1 VTLNQLRTFLAVAET
16 GSVRAAAQDLV
27 VTQAAVSASL
37 TALQKSLGVVL
48 LEPDGRGLRLTAAG
62 QAYSGY
68 VRRVLGLLDE
78 AGRAAA
84 AAADP
89 ERGELRIAAVTTAA
103 EQILPG
109 LLSGFR
115 TRYPRLGVR
124 LEAGNRDRVRGLLD
138 RYQVDLVLGG
148 RPEPGWDVEVLAE
161 RPHELVVVA
170 APGLAASA
178 REAAPGTRPG
188 PGRTGPDETGPDE
201 TGLDETSPGGTGP
214 DGTAGDGTGGD
225 GGDGGDGSRLL
236 PWLARQAWLLREP
249 GSGTRAATDA
259 LLTELDIAPLTLM
272 VGSNGAIRESASVG
286 LGVTLISREAVAAE
300 LADGRLAALPVPGT
314 PLHRDWYLV
323 ARPGPLPLAAARL
336 LAHVLAHGGFHP
348 PS

>member
-1 VTLNQLRTFLAVAET
+1 MTLNQLRTFLAVAEA

-37 TALQKSLGVVL
+37 AALQKSLGVAL

-62 QAYSGY
+62 RAYTGY

-78 AGRAAA
+78 AGRAAT

-138 RYQVDLVLGG
+138 RHQVDLVLGG
-148 RPEPGWDVEVLAE
+148 RPEPGWDVGVLAE
-161 RPHELVVVA
+161 RPHQLVVVA
-170 APGLAASA
+170 APALAASA
-178 REAAPGTRPG
+178 QEAAPRPG
-188 PGRTGPDETGPDE
+188 LPGP
-201 TGLDETSPGGTGP
+201 
-214 DGTAGDGTGGD
+214 AG
-225 GGDGGDGSRLL
+225 RHLV

-249 GSGTRAATDA
+249 GSGTRAATGA

-286 LGVTLISREAVAAE
+286 LGVTLISRDAVAAE
-300 LADGRLAALPVPGT
+300 LGDGRLVALPVPGT
-314 PLHRDWYLV
+314 PMHRDWYLV
-323 ARPGPLPLAAARL
+323 AHPGPLPPAAARL
-336 LAHVLAHGGFHP
+336 VTHVLAHGGFHP
-348 PS
+348 PAPPPAEIDPQAKG

>member
-1 VTLNQLRTFLAVAET
+1 MTLNQLRTFLAVAET

-37 TALQKSLGVVL
+37 AALQKSLGVAL

-62 QAYSGY
+62 QAYAGY

-115 TRYPRLGVR
+115 TRYPRLGIR

-138 RYQVDLVLGG
+138 RHQVDLVLGG
-148 RPEPGWDVEVLAE
+148 RPEPGWDVQVLAV
-161 RPHELVVVA
+161 RAHQLVVVA
-170 APGLAASA
+170 APGLAATA
-178 REAAPGTRPG
+178 GPGPHRRRRPGALAGRPGVAAPRARLGH
-188 PGRTGPDETGPDE
+188 PGRH
-201 TGLDETSPGGTGP
+201 
-214 DGTAGDGTGGD
+214 
-225 GGDGGDGSRLL
+225 R
-236 PWLARQAWLLREP
+236 
-249 GSGTRAATDA
+249 RAADRA
-259 LLTELDIAPLTLM
+259 GHRPAHP
-272 VGSNGAIRESASVG
+272 
-286 LGVTLISREAVAAE
+286 
-300 LADGRLAALPVPGT
+300 DGRLQR
-314 PLHRDWYLV
+314 RDPRV
-323 ARPGPLPLAAARL
+323 GERRASGSP
-336 LAHVLAHGGFHP
+336 
-348 PS
+348 

>member
-37 TALQKSLGVVL
+37 AALQKSLGVGL

-62 QAYSGY
+62 QAYAGY

-115 TRYPRLGVR
+115 NRHPRLGVR

-138 RYQVDLVLGG
+138 RHQVDLVLGG

-161 RPHELVVVA
+161 RPHQLVVVA
-170 APGLAASA
+170 APSLAASA
-178 REAAPGTRPG
+178 QEAAP
-188 PGRTGPDETGPDE
+188 RTGGA
-201 TGLDETSPGGTGP
+201 GP
-214 DGTAGDGTGGD
+214 DGGG
-225 GGDGGDGSRLL
+225 RLV

-286 LGVTLISREAVAAE
+286 LGVTLISRDAVAAE
-300 LADGRLAALPVPGT
+300 LAGGRLAALPVPGT
-314 PLHRDWYLV
+314 PMHRDWYLV
-323 ARPGPLPLAAARL
+323 AHPGLLPPAAGRL
-336 LAHVLAHGGFHP
+336 VAHVLAHGGFQP
-348 PS
+348 PAFNTQVFA